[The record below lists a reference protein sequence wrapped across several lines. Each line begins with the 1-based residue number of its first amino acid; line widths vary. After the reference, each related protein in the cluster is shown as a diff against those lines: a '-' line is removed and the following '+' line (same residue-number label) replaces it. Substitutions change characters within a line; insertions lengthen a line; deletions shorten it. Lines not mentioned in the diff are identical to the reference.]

1 MVSFMLEGIT
11 NLVNDNSLPIQRQ
24 IGYMAKA
31 NKGEKFSGWEGP
43 MAHPKHVMCALGSST
58 FSPFLLT

>member
-1 MVSFMLEGIT
+1 MVSFMLEDIT

-24 IGYMAKA
+24 LGYMAKA

-43 MAHPKHVMCALGSST
+43 MAHPTHVTLGS
-58 FSPFLLT
+58 LGVH